1 MSMHGSLAER
11 AAAPPDPAQ
20 DVAESIGIGNLTDD
34 ISSALAADVEYRLR
48 EVIEVRKAEAHCTV
62 HPLLNA

>member
-1 MSMHGSLAER
+1 MLHGLSILLLVR
-11 AAAPPDPAQ
+11 TRQ

-48 EVIEVRKAEAHCTV
+48 EVIEVGELIAQ
-62 HPLLNA
+62 PS